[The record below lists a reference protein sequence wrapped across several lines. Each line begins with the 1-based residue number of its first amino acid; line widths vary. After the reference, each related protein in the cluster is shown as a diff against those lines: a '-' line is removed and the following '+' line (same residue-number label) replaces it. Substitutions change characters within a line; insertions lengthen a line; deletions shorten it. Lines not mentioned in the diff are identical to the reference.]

1 MTCDGIT
8 LLRIATE
15 AKRRLEA
22 KFKNVPRENIED
34 SVSFAEEKFLDP
46 NSKNEFESEHKIR
59 AWVLQVSKHHLLRTL
74 QRGKKFA
81 RLSSLQL
88 EPSYQQGEIKQFENI
103 QFIHTMTSGLT
114 KRNKEVIEK
123 TLEGKNIQ
131 EIADELGKPYDTIK
145 HRFER
150 SAKQMNGLWHA
161 ELRRIIG
168 LKDF

>member
-22 KFKNVPRENIED
+22 KFKNVSRENIED

-46 NSKNEFESEHKIR
+46 KSKNEFESEQKIR
-59 AWVLQVSKHHLLRTL
+59 AWVVQVSKNHLLRTL
-74 QRGKKFA
+74 QRRKKFA
-81 RLSSLQL
+81 ELSSLQV
-88 EPSYQQGEIKQFENI
+88 EPSYQQSEIIQLENV
-103 QFIHTMTSGLT
+103 QFIRSMSNNLS
-114 KRNKEVIEK
+114 KRNQEVIEK

-145 HRFER
+145 HRLER
-150 SAKQMNGLWHA
+150 STKQMNGLWCA
-161 ELRRIIG
+161 ESNRIAEI
-168 LKDF
+168 KDF